1 MNWRRDM
8 AKILLI
14 DHNPQIRLLTKQLI
28 ETREGWLVTE
38 ALDSHDAIL
47 QVVKLKPDLIVLD
60 FAMPGLNGFQVAEK
74 ISVFAPSLPIIL
86 YTFYGFDAMNVEA
99 KKHGITEVVDKA
111 DLGERLLEKIAK
123 HLNYSKTSSLD
134 LHTTST
140 SDTKDKEEPPK
151 LS

>member
-1 MNWRRDM
+1 M

-14 DHNPQIRLLTKQLI
+14 DHNPQIRLLTKKLI

-38 ALDSHDAIL
+38 AIDSYDAVV

-74 ISVFAPSLPIIL
+74 ISAFAPSLPIIL

-111 DLGERLLEKIAK
+111 DLRESLLETIAK
-123 HLNYSKTSSLD
+123 HLDQPKTSL
-134 LHTTST
+134 LALPPTAV
-140 SDTKDKEEPPK
+140 SDAKEKEEPPK
-151 LS
+151 LT

>member
-1 MNWRRDM
+1 M

-28 ETREGWLVTE
+28 ENSTGRLRRE
-38 ALDSHDAIL
+38 ARDSDAAVV

-74 ISVFAPSLPIIL
+74 ISAFAPCLPIIL

-99 KKHGITEVVDKA
+99 KKHGITEVV
-111 DLGERLLEKIAK
+111 EKTNFA
-123 HLNYSKTSSLD
+123 
-134 LHTTST
+134 
-140 SDTKDKEEPPK
+140 
-151 LS
+151 